1 MLEATNLCKAYQM
14 GDSRIEVLSGLD
26 LRVERA
32 EFLSV
37 VGASGTGKS
46 TLLHLLGGLDAPDEG
61 RVMLAGEPILSSDE
75 RRTAD
80 RRNRRIGFVFQFHH
94 LLPEFSALE
103 NAAMP
108 QRIAGV
114 KESTAHSEARSRL
127 EDVGLG
133 ERFHHLPS
141 QLSGG
146 ERQRVAFARAM
157 VNDPD
162 LLLMDE
168 PTGNLDPKSA
178 RALFELVKD
187 LQQRK
192 GLTIVMATHNMDLAG
207 QTDGRVVLVDG
218 KLTEAP

>member
-1 MLEATNLCKAYQM
+1 MLEVTNLCKTYQM
-14 GDSRIEVLSGLD
+14 GDSRIQVLRGLD
-26 LRVERA
+26 LHVDRGQ
-32 EFLSV
+32 FLSV
-37 VGASGTGKS
+37 LGASGTGKS

-61 RVMLAGEPILSSDE
+61 QVMLAGESVVTTDE
-75 RRTAD
+75 RKTAD
-80 RRNRRIGFVFQFHH
+80 RRNRQIGFVFQFHH

-114 KESTAHSEARSRL
+114 KGPAAHSAAQARL
-127 EDVGLG
+127 EEVGLG
-133 ERFHHLPS
+133 ERLHHLPS

-157 VNDPD
+157 VNEPD

-178 RALFELVKD
+178 NALFELVKD
-187 LQQRK
+187 LQRRK
-192 GLTIVMATHNMDLAG
+192 ELTIVMATHNMDLAH
-207 QTDGRVVLVDG
+207 QTDRKLILAEG
-218 KLTEAP
+218 KLKELL